1 MIKLETLRL
10 LMRPYRESD
19 RRQFLALNCDPQV
32 RRYMN
37 GALTGK
43 AADKKFNIVLK
54 EQVTTQGACWA
65 ITKKMK
71 PAYIGHAY
79 MEPSKLHPFHELGF
93 LFLKSF
99 WGRGYGSEAV
109 MRLVRYYLDDVSFC
123 GLSASVDCDN
133 SKSICLLEKTGFNRE
148 RVAVD
153 NDGPFFI
160 YSIQRKHS
168 GKRGEELKAEGK

>member
-1 MIKLETLRL
+1 MIKLETSRL

-37 GALTGK
+37 GALTRK

-54 EQVTTQGACWA
+54 QQVITQGACWA

-93 LFLKSF
+93 LFLKPF
-99 WGRGYGSEAV
+99 WGLGYGAETV

-153 NDGPFFI
+153 NNGPFFI

-168 GKRGEELKAEGK
+168 GKRGEELKTEGN

>member
-1 MIKLETLRL
+1 MIKLETSRL

-19 RRQFLALNCDPQV
+19 RRQFLDLNCDPQV

-93 LFLKSF
+93 LFLKPF

-168 GKRGEELKAEGK
+168 GKMGEELKAEGR

>member
-1 MIKLETLRL
+1 MIKLETSRL
-10 LMRPYRESD
+10 LMRPYIESD

-37 GALTGK
+37 GELTRK

-54 EQVTTQGACWA
+54 EQVTNQGACWA
-65 ITKKMK
+65 ITKKIT
-71 PAYIGHAY
+71 PSYIGHAY

-99 WGRGYGSEAV
+99 WGRGYGTEAIL
-109 MRLVRYYLDDVSFC
+109 RLLRYYLDDTTFI

-133 SKSICLLEKTGFNRE
+133 TKSIRLLEKTGFNKE

-160 YSIQRKHS
+160 YSIKRKHG
-168 GKRGEELKAEGK
+168 GKTNKELEAAGK

>member
-1 MIKLETLRL
+1 
-10 LMRPYRESD
+10 MRPYRESD

-37 GALTGK
+37 GALTRK

-93 LFLKSF
+93 LFLKPF
-99 WGRGYGSEAV
+99 WGLGYGSEAV

-153 NDGPFFI
+153 NDAPFFI

>member
-1 MIKLETLRL
+1 
-10 LMRPYRESD
+10 MRPYRESD

-79 MEPSKLHPFHELGF
+79 MEPSKLHPYHELEF
-93 LFLKSF
+93 LFLKPF
-99 WGRGYGSEAV
+99 WGRGCGSEAV

-133 SKSICLLEKTGFNRE
+133 SKSICLLETTGFNRE

-168 GKRGEELKAEGK
+168 GKMGEELKAEGN

>member
-1 MIKLETLRL
+1 
-10 LMRPYRESD
+10 MRPYRESD
-19 RRQFLALNCDPQV
+19 RRQFLDLNCDPQV

-37 GALTGK
+37 GALTPK

-93 LFLKSF
+93 LFLKPF

-153 NDGPFFI
+153 NDGSFFI

-168 GKRGEELKAEGK
+168 GKMGEELKAEGN

>member
-1 MIKLETLRL
+1 
-10 LMRPYRESD
+10 MRPYRESD
-19 RRQFLALNCDPQV
+19 RRQFLDLNCDPQV

-37 GALTGK
+37 GALTRK

-79 MEPSKLHPFHELGF
+79 MEPSKLHPFHEVGL
-93 LFLKSF
+93 LFLKPF

-168 GKRGEELKAEGK
+168 GKRGEELKAEGN

>member
-1 MIKLETLRL
+1 
-10 LMRPYRESD
+10 MRPYRESD

-37 GALTGK
+37 GALTPK

-54 EQVTTQGACWA
+54 EQVTTQVACWA

-79 MEPSKLHPFHELGF
+79 MEPSNLHPFHELGF
-93 LFLKSF
+93 MFLKSF
-99 WGRGYGSEAV
+99 WGRGYGTETV
-109 MRLVRYYLDDVSFC
+109 LRLVRYYLDDASFH

-148 RVAVD
+148 RVAMD

-168 GKRGEELKAEGK
+168 GKRGEELKA

>member
-1 MIKLETLRL
+1 
-10 LMRPYRESD
+10 MRPYRESD

-93 LFLKSF
+93 LFMKPF
-99 WGRGYGSEAV
+99 WGLGYGSEAV

-168 GKRGEELKAEGK
+168 GKRGEELKA

>member
-1 MIKLETLRL
+1 
-10 LMRPYRESD
+10 MRPYRESD
-19 RRQFLALNCDPQV
+19 RRQFLDLNCDPQV

-93 LFLKSF
+93 LFLKPF

-168 GKRGEELKAEGK
+168 GKMGEELKAEGN

>member
-1 MIKLETLRL
+1 M
-10 LMRPYRESD
+10 S
-19 RRQFLALNCDPQV
+19 
-32 RRYMN
+32 
-37 GALTGK
+37 
-43 AADKKFNIVLK
+43 
-54 EQVTTQGACWA
+54 W
-65 ITKKMK
+65 
-71 PAYIGHAY
+71 
-79 MEPSKLHPFHELGF
+79 GF
-93 LFLKSF
+93 FFLKSF

-109 MRLVRYYLDDVSFC
+109 MRLVRYYLDDVGLR

>member
-1 MIKLETLRL
+1 
-10 LMRPYRESD
+10 MRPYRESD

-93 LFLKSF
+93 LFMKPF
-99 WGRGYGSEAV
+99 WGLGYGSEAV

>member
-1 MIKLETLRL
+1 
-10 LMRPYRESD
+10 MRPYRESD

-93 LFLKSF
+93 LFLKPF

-123 GLSASVDCDN
+123 GLSASVDCHN